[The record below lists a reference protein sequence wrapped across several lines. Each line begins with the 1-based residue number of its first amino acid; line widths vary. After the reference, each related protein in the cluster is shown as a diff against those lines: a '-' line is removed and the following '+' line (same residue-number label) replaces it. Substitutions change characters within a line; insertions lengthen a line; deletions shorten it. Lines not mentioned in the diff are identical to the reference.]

1 MEVVVE
7 IEVYGLIWVP
17 GKGRWLEKH
26 GSDRDFRELHEC
38 GYCPL
43 VHSMYCNFAFP
54 VQATGMDVCCS
65 RANIDMAENEFRFYL
80 GFDFLGHSV
89 PKKEVCKRRM
99 MKKAKV
105 RAINVCVE
113 DLATCLITLFL
124 DEYGG
129 GSRVHEYL
137 WKVSVHLDLCITFSH

>member
-1 MEVVVE
+1 
-7 IEVYGLIWVP
+7 
-17 GKGRWLEKH
+17 
-26 GSDRDFRELHEC
+26 
-38 GYCPL
+38 
-43 VHSMYCNFAFP
+43 
-54 VQATGMDVCCS
+54 
-65 RANIDMAENEFRFYL
+65 MAENEFYL

-105 RAINVCVE
+105 QRAINVCVE

-137 WKVSVHLDLCITFSH
+137 WKVSVHLDLCITFSHWFNFNLNGGGLVTEVLEGLEVLVLGGF

>member
-7 IEVYGLIWVP
+7 IDVYGLIWVP

-65 RANIDMAENEFRFYL
+65 RANIDMAENESRFYL

-89 PKKEVCKRRM
+89 PKKEVCKMRM
-99 MKKAKV
+99 RKSRGNK
-105 RAINVCVE
+105 
-113 DLATCLITLFL
+113 CL
-124 DEYGG
+124 
-129 GSRVHEYL
+129 
-137 WKVSVHLDLCITFSH
+137 C